1 MSYSYTIN
9 PKHADNERLEAF
21 LKALPDVFQTTGE
34 VLYQGR
40 NVVKRIEED
49 GMPVLVVK
57 AFGIRNIFQKTAY
70 SFFEHNKARKAYDN
84 ALILQREGF
93 LTPEPYA
100 FAEEKSKGWITGC
113 YLVTAETRRQP
124 LMAYFEKADGELPGL
139 IAELA
144 AFFANLHKKGILHH
158 DLNSTNILPENTP
171 DGWTF
176 ELIDNNRMDYVR
188 GAVPALKECYEN
200 MTRFTG
206 DMELFKTFAG
216 AYVAC
221 RDLPKEETG
230 TLIATKRHHD
240 NAYSRRKMIT
250 HPIRA
255 YRNHKATKKD
265 K

>member
-1 MSYSYTIN
+1 MY
-9 PKHADNERLEAF
+9 
-21 LKALPDVFQTTGE
+21 
-34 VLYQGR
+34 
-40 NVVKRIEED
+40 
-49 GMPVLVVK
+49 
-57 AFGIRNIFQKTAY
+57 FGTDSRDT
-70 SFFEHNKARKAYDN
+70 S
-84 ALILQREGF
+84 LI
-93 LTPEPYA
+93 P
-100 FAEEKSKGWITGC
+100 
-113 YLVTAETRRQP
+113 
-124 LMAYFEKADGELPGL
+124 
-139 IAELA
+139 
-144 AFFANLHKKGILHH
+144 ILNQAKCW
-158 DLNSTNILPENTP
+158 NSI
-171 DGWTF
+171 
-176 ELIDNNRMDYVR
+176 MDYVR